1 MRTDSAGS
9 AAPTVVIRD
18 LASTADYDACVR
30 LQRETWGAGYTDPV
44 PPSMLRVSQRL
55 GGLAAGAFDAADRLV
70 GFVYGLTGILDG
82 TVIHWSHMLAVTP
95 SWRGRGIGRS
105 LKEYQRSALRGTQ
118 VAAVCWTF
126 DPLVAAHGRRNLS
139 RLGARVRDYLVD
151 VYPNTGSELHAFGT
165 DRLVVWWPVED
176 ARPDHGLGVPGAPGA
191 AAAALRIEVPP
202 DILSVANR
210 SLEQARAWRVT
221 TRAAFTR
228 AFAAGYRVTGFLED
242 RDRCCYVLERAS
254 GAASGC

>member
-30 LQRETWGAGYTDPV
+30 LQRETWGAGYTDRV

-95 SWRGRGIGRS
+95 AWRGQGIGCT
-105 LKEYQRSALRGTQ
+105 LKEYQRRALRGTQ

-176 ARPDHGLGVPGAPGA
+176 ARPEHGPGVPGAPGA
-191 AAAALRIEVPP
+191 AAAAIRIEVPP

-242 RDRCCYVLERAS
+242 RDRCCYVLERAG